1 VGGAA
6 DLADDH
12 IAAFN
17 EAVADGDFA
26 AFLAR
31 FADGAVMRFDNVP
44 GVGVMEFAG
53 RAAFTT
59 AYERNPP
66 DDQMDVAGPVSEEDG
81 DVVVPFA
88 WRRDG
93 ATGVL
98 RLTMSGGLVARMVVA
113 FD

>member
-1 VGGAA
+1 VGEAA
-6 DLADDH
+6 DLAPDH

-17 EAVADGDFA
+17 EAVARGDFA

-31 FADGAVMRFDNVP
+31 FADDAVMRFDNVP

-53 RAAFTT
+53 RAAFTS

-66 DDQMDVAGPVSEEDG
+66 DDQMDVDGPVREEGG
-81 DVVVPFA
+81 DVVIPFA

-98 RLTMSGGLVARMVVA
+98 RLTASGGLIARMVVS